1 MMLLSMYMCMLYI
14 HGRRMR
20 KRAHTPARNSRAI
33 RTHSYDPMN
42 RGHIKIHNLGML
54 GCCGEQPMDDS
65 HGLDR

>member
-33 RTHSYDPMN
+33 RAGAHWKVHDPMN
-42 RGHIKIHNLGML
+42 KGHMRMKF
-54 GCCGEQPMDDS
+54 
-65 HGLDR
+65 